1 MCGIAGIL
9 SASERTDAIMRK
21 MTDAISHR
29 GPDADGLWHGEGIS
43 LGHRRLSILDLSQ
56 AGAQPMTSRS
66 GRYVIVYNGEIYN
79 HLALRERLTGP
90 WQGHSDTE
98 TILALIE
105 QVGFES
111 ALTQLVGMFAIA
123 LWDVKES
130 RLHLARDRMGEKP
143 LYYGWA
149 GQDIVFASELK
160 AITAHPRAQK
170 VLSQEAIF
178 HYMRYSYVPAPL
190 SIYEG
195 IFKLK
200 PGQHICFD
208 QESLRYHS
216 LPEPHTYWSYQQ
228 AVSSGRAA
236 LFEGSDDEA
245 KSLFHDTLSQ
255 AVRGQMIS
263 DVPLGCFLSGGID
276 SSLIASVMQAQ
287 SSKKVKSFS
296 IGFKEAGFNEAAH
309 AKDVAAHL
317 GLDHHE
323 AYVSEQDALSVIPKL
338 PHIYCEPFADASQI
352 PTYLVSQLAK
362 THITVALS
370 GDGGDELMGGYNR
383 YSWALKLAKIQTYT
397 PSALSLMAGH
407 MIEAMPAPW
416 LHHLTGFAPQLNKV
430 TDRGLK
436 AHKFAHM
443 LKAKDFQSLYQQLVS
458 QWAQP
463 QDALSS
469 ADVFADRSADLSSL
483 SLGPVDYMMA
493 QDSLT
498 YLPDDI
504 LVKVDRAAM
513 ANSLEGRIPFLDH
526 RLIELSWHMPLS
538 IKIREG
544 KGKWLLRS
552 LLYDYVPK
560 QLVDRP
566 KAGFA
571 VPLAKWLRGDLRE
584 WAESLL
590 DEQALNATGLFDTKK
605 LRAVWQAHLSG
616 QHDYQYQLW
625 GPLMLLAWQ
634 NEVS

>member
-590 DEQALNATGLFDTKK
+590 DEQALNATGLFDAKK